1 MYPISLYRAFV
12 ALRKQ
17 VYRVKTTDGHCRYSK
32 IEAYKSQFRTYR
44 KFCDEADAYIYE
56 NSKDMTVQ
64 EVFDDML
71 DRSQSKY
78 GILRLCY

>member
-1 MYPISLYRAFV
+1 MYPISLYKAFV
-12 ALRKQ
+12 QFRKQ
-17 VYRVKTTDGHCRYSK
+17 YYKIKTRDGWDKYHQ
-32 IEAYKSQFRTYR
+32 IEQNRRDYHTFQRFY
-44 KFCDEADAYIYE
+44 DEAHSYIYSME
-56 NSKDMTVQ
+56 KDMTVQ